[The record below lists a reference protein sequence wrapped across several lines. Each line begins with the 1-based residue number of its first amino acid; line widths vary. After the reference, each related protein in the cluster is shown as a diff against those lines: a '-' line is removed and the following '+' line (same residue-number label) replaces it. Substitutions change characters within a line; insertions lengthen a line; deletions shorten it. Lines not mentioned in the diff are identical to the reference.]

1 MDFKGMRMAKE
12 SRKCTAA
19 VCQFLLR
26 FDDCLTINPVVSRSQ
41 SVFDSRFKD
50 IQLLIAPWLSFLL
63 IAALSVLVSL
73 LSSSETREANE
84 RLLIQVRL
92 ASPLIGL
99 NSVGFLLHHLVQ
111 CSVRERYS
119 SRSTMSQVAVL
130 LGSTLLKHVPLY
142 S

>member
-12 SRKCTAA
+12 SRKCSAA

-41 SVFDSRFKD
+41 SVFDSRLKD

-73 LSSSETREANE
+73 LSSSETREADE
-84 RLLIQVRL
+84 RLLISSTARFTPHRSL
-92 ASPLIGL
+92 FS
-99 NSVGFLLHHLVQ
+99 GFSTAPSRPMQ
-111 CSVRERYS
+111 CS
-119 SRSTMSQVAVL
+119 
-130 LGSTLLKHVPLY
+130 
-142 S
+142 